1 MDFSPIKTPQEKEEL
16 FFKLTKLR
24 AIQPLNISGDIANH
38 ISIIF
43 NKSKKDTV
51 SNIFQLIDTIQDFT
65 EYWNSVIKEY
75 EANQRSLLV
84 PSSSS
89 KKSSSFDTTTAS
101 TAPTHIDIDL
111 TSGDWKDHDTIELEE
126 ALSRIK
132 QLEEQLSRASDSL
145 VKSQVKCSE
154 YDSLLEKNLSLEKEN
169 TELKKKLAGSAGG
182 ASLQSKFSEKVD
194 GLFQLKNTFST
205 LKKSTSTT
213 SFISNISSVASPGAL
228 VTPVPPSSASSS
240 ITNYN
245 SSFSPLM
252 NRSSTPP
259 PTYLSGMAEEDAS
272 QIEDELQQQQQQLQQ
287 LQSPTYEDP
296 DQLLLIEIEEF
307 QKQLSSLRHEKN
319 ELVNVNMH
327 LDEELHSYQ
336 FKLLSTEQ
344 QVTELIEEN
353 VKLTNLNKSLQT
365 IKQTIEIAKG
375 KVDFDYKNQMKI
387 NKVLIATVNK
397 LENDL
402 KEINIKYEIMNNNY
416 QNLQI
421 DYSNNK
427 EQLLRITDQN
437 TLLTQS
443 VSSLQHLYD
452 EKVLNERDINENL
465 EFLQKQL
472 ISEKERNAIFK
483 SDYDIIM
490 NEKERIMNV
499 FELTQKKLSQREEQL
514 EELITMGST
523 TTGDG
528 SLSGNGIASL
538 ASRFTITPLSKDGTT
553 SPIPGSGSN
562 LNSKILQFALN
573 ARQMSLQK
581 INESSKKFKD
591 VFSSG
596 NATTPGNGIAM
607 TGEEEEGNDTPSSF
621 NNNNE
626 NENVDEEYYNNM
638 VMNQPMQKDEA
649 YEVEEN
655 EEDNLNHIKKIDQRN
670 IVDEEQE
677 QEQEEDHQFEYHDF
691 EDGDDSST
699 EADENRNRSHSQSLQ
714 SEKGLLFSPDDTSPP
729 SVHGNKNV

>member
-43 NKSKKDTV
+43 NKSKKDAV
-51 SNIFQLIDTIQDFT
+51 SNILQLIDTIQDFT
-65 EYWNSVIKEY
+65 VYWNSVIKEY
-75 EANQRSLLV
+75 EASQRSLLI
-84 PSSSS
+84 PASSS

-101 TAPTHIDIDL
+101 TARTHIDIDL
-111 TSGDWKDHDTIELEE
+111 TSSDWKDHDAIELEE

-132 QLEEQLSRASDSL
+132 QLEEQLSQ
-145 VKSQVKCSE
+145 SQVKCSE
-154 YDSLLEKNLSLEKEN
+154 FDALLEKSLSLEKEN
-169 TELKKKLAGSAGG
+169 SELKRKLAGSSGG
-182 ASLQSKFSEKVD
+182 TGSSLQSKFSEKVD

-228 VTPVPPSSASSS
+228 VTPVPASSSSS

-245 SSFSPLM
+245 SSFSPMM

-259 PTYLSGMAEEDAS
+259 PSYLSGMAEEDQS
-272 QIEDELQQQQQQLQQ
+272 QVEDELQYQLQQQQQ

-296 DQLLLIEIEEF
+296 DQLLLVEIEEF

-327 LDEELHSYQ
+327 LEEELHSYQ
-336 FKLLSTEQ
+336 FKLHSTEQ
-344 QVTELIEEN
+344 SLKEASEQNE
-353 VKLTNLNKSLQT
+353 KLLNLTKSLQAA
-365 IKQTIEIAKG
+365 KQTIEIAKG

-402 KEINIKYEIMNNNY
+402 KECSLKYDTLVNDFNNF
-416 QNLQI
+416 QS
-421 DYSNNK
+421 DFSNNK
-427 EQLLRITDQN
+427 EQLLTVTDQN
-437 TLLTQS
+437 TLLSQS
-443 VSSLQHLYD
+443 LSSLQHSFD

-472 ISEKERNAIFK
+472 ISEKERNAILK

-499 FELTQKKLSQREEQL
+499 FEITQKKLSQREEQL

-528 SLSGNGIASL
+528 SLGGGSGIASL
-538 ASRFTITPLSKDGTT
+538 ASRFTVTPLSKDGTT

-596 NATTPGNGIAM
+596 NTSAMGGGGIAM
-607 TGEEEEGNDTPSSF
+607 TDEGEDEGGDTPSSF
-621 NNNNE
+621 HNNAGNE
-626 NENVDEEYYNNM
+626 AVDEEYYNKM

-655 EEDNLNHIKKIDQRN
+655 EESNVNPVNKIDQRS
-670 IVDEEQE
+670 IEKEQDDY
-677 QEQEEDHQFEYHDF
+677 DHEFEYHDF

-714 SEKGLLFSPDDTSPP
+714 SEKALLFSPDDMSPSSDQP
-729 SVHGNKNV
+729 HKNV

>member
-51 SNIFQLIDTIQDFT
+51 SNILQLIDTIQDFT
-65 EYWNSVIKEY
+65 VYWNSVIKEY
-75 EANQRSLLV
+75 EASQRSLLI
-84 PSSSS
+84 PASSS
-89 KKSSSFDTTTAS
+89 KRSSSFDTTTAS
-101 TAPTHIDIDL
+101 TARTHIDIDL
-111 TSGDWKDHDTIELEE
+111 TSSDWKDHDAIELEE

-132 QLEEQLSRASDSL
+132 QLEEQLSQ
-145 VKSQVKCSE
+145 SQVKCSE
-154 YDSLLEKNLSLEKEN
+154 FDALLEKSLSLEKEN
-169 TELKKKLAGSAGG
+169 SELKKKLAGSSGG
-182 ASLQSKFSEKVD
+182 TGSSLQSKFSEKVD

-228 VTPVPPSSASSS
+228 VTPVAASSSSS

-245 SSFSPLM
+245 SSFSPMM

-259 PTYLSGMAEEDAS
+259 PSYLSGMAEEDQS
-272 QIEDELQQQQQQLQQ
+272 QVEDELQYQLQQQQQ

-296 DQLLLIEIEEF
+296 DQLLLVEIEEF

-327 LDEELHSYQ
+327 LEEELHSYQ
-336 FKLLSTEQ
+336 FKLHSTEQ
-344 QVTELIEEN
+344 SLKEASEQNE
-353 VKLTNLNKSLQT
+353 KLLNLTKSLQAA
-365 IKQTIEIAKG
+365 KQTIEIAKG

-402 KEINIKYEIMNNNY
+402 KEYSLKYDTLVNDFNNF
-416 QNLQI
+416 QS
-421 DYSNNK
+421 DFSNNK
-427 EQLLRITDQN
+427 EQLLTVTDQN
-437 TLLTQS
+437 TLLSQS
-443 VSSLQHLYD
+443 LSSLQHSFD

-472 ISEKERNAIFK
+472 IAEKERNAILK

-499 FELTQKKLSQREEQL
+499 FEITQKKLSQREEQL

-528 SLSGNGIASL
+528 SLGGGSGIASL

-596 NATTPGNGIAM
+596 NTPAMGGGGIAM
-607 TGEEEEGNDTPSSF
+607 TDEEEDEGGDTPSSF
-621 NNNNE
+621 HNNAGNE
-626 NENVDEEYYNNM
+626 AVDEEYYNKM

-655 EEDNLNHIKKIDQRN
+655 EESNLNLVNKIDQRST
-670 IVDEEQE
+670 EKEQDDY
-677 QEQEEDHQFEYHDF
+677 DHEFEYHDF

-714 SEKGLLFSPDDTSPP
+714 SEKALLFSPDDMSPSSDQP
-729 SVHGNKNV
+729 HKNV